1 MEQDPSVSEPDD
13 AHQQSLA
20 DTLNILGEATVVLD
34 HGLRI
39 ALINHLAERLL
50 GREGE
55 DLRGQPVTRLLPR
68 RYRGLLGL
76 AQRYLQAGAE
86 SGGSRRLE
94 LSALHADGREIP
106 LEVSFNRSV
115 VNGRPILT
123 LFLRDIT
130 KRKQRREREARRHS
144 LLHALAR
151 FSELLL
157 GPGLDAEALSRAL
170 ALLARPLEA
179 EGIVLYRHEGPDH
192 ALPALHCLAAQGPA
206 HVARQLDTLDYR
218 REPLL
223 DALPRL
229 VAGNALVS
237 LEDLLLAPIHDRDD
251 WIGLLAVFSPRR
263 ADTGLD
269 EIEDLVLTAARL
281 LGSALALHAQ
291 TRALELS
298 ERRYRALFDDTPDLY
313 FILDAHGTVTECN
326 RSAREQLGPDEIAGQ
341 PFEALVHPSDRPR
354 LHHHLQS
361 LLDGGRQ
368 SADIEYRL
376 LTRHDHVL
384 WVHHRA
390 VQGRDEEGAE
400 RLHLLCRDVTSRR
413 LAELALRES
422 QEHYRRTFRIA
433 AVALWEVD
441 ITPLVDRLLPL
452 RAQGPEALRRFLDE
466 HPGFLEE
473 AAQRMQVLQANAA
486 AVELMGATS
495 EQDLIGPFDPR
506 IAADALPA
514 FRRLVL
520 AIGEGSDRFQGEF
533 RCLTCQG
540 ETRDVLLS
548 AALPVAASGGH
559 MILSM
564 TDISRIKELERQL
577 SHSAR
582 HDHLTGLANRVLLHD
597 RIEQALARMQRNGS
611 LLALLY
617 LDLDRFKPIND
628 RYGHETGDRVL
639 REVAQRLR
647 QVVRDSDT
655 VCRYGGDEFI
665 ILIDDLQHEA
675 DAENIAL
682 KLLALLR
689 QPMEIDGR
697 SLRVDAS
704 IGIALAP
711 RDGSTP
717 DQLIGQ
723 ADRAM
728 YRAKQ
733 SGLGIA
739 G

>member
-1 MEQDPSVSEPDD
+1 MEQNPSLSDPEDT
-13 AHQQSLA
+13 QQRHFA

-34 HGLRI
+34 HELRI

-50 GREGE
+50 GRDG
-55 DLRGQPVTRLLPR
+55 DALRGQPVTALLPR
-68 RYRGLLGL
+68 RYRGLLDL
-76 AQRYLQAGAE
+76 ARRYLREGAH
-86 SGGSRRLE
+86 SRRGRRLE
-94 LSALHADGREIP
+94 LSALHAEGHEIP

-130 KRKQRREREARRHS
+130 RRKQRREREARRHS

-157 GPGLDAEALSRAL
+157 GPGLDEEKLSRAL
-170 ALLARPLEA
+170 ALLARPLQA
-179 EGIVLYRHEGPDH
+179 EGIVLFQHEGPTDT
-192 ALPALHCLAAQGPA
+192 LPELRHLVSHGPE
-206 HVARQLDTLDYR
+206 HMIRRFDGLDYR
-218 REPLL
+218 QQPLQE
-223 DALPRL
+223 ALPRL
-229 VAGNALVS
+229 VRGNAVVK
-237 LEDLLLAPIHDRDD
+237 LEELLLAPVRDRED
-251 WIGLLAVFSPRR
+251 WIGLLAVLDPGR
-263 ADTGLD
+263 ADAGLE

-281 LGSALALHAQ
+281 LGSALALHNQ

-298 ERRYRALFDDTPDLY
+298 ERRYRALFDNTPDLY
-313 FILDAHGTVTECN
+313 FILDAQGTVTECN
-326 RSAREQLGPDEIAGQ
+326 RSAREQLGTGKVTGQ
-341 PFEALVHPSDRPR
+341 PFEALAHPSDRPR
-354 LHHHLQS
+354 LHYHLQS
-361 LLDGGRQ
+361 LLQGGPQ

-376 LTRHDHVL
+376 LTRHDSVL

-441 ITPLVDRLLPL
+441 VTPLLDRLLPL
-452 RAQGPEALRRFLDE
+452 RAQGPGALARFLDQ

-495 EQDLIGPFDPR
+495 EQDLVGPFDPR
-506 IAADALPA
+506 IAPDALPA

-548 AALPVAASGGH
+548 AALPLAASGGH

-597 RIEQALARMQRNGS
+597 RIEQALARMQRRGNP
-611 LLALLY
+611 LALLY

-639 REVAQRLR
+639 REVARRLR

-665 ILIDDLQHEA
+665 ILIDDLQHES

-689 QPMEIDGR
+689 QPMEIDGQAM
-697 SLRVDAS
+697 LVDAS

-723 ADRAM
+723 ADHAM